1 MVYVRHNK
9 GLKRLGNKIKEI
21 RLQQK
26 ISQDQLSFESGISKN
41 QISWIERGEI
51 NTGVST
57 LLILAEVLN
66 VHIKEFF
73 TDN

>member
-21 RLQQK
+21 RRQQK

-41 QISWIERGEI
+41 QISRIERGEI

>member
-41 QISWIERGEI
+41 QISRIERGEI